1 MNYMI
6 GVILMAINFPKFEL
20 PKLELGSIIPNIPKI
35 PDISNMKF
43 KNITSAID
51 NLQKN
56 NLYSQI
62 DELNYSIKLKET
74 EIYNYKSRLKGI
86 KKSVTIRNGIII
98 SIIVSTISVI
108 IPFFIIAFKEYLID
122 YKNIIFIYT
131 IASFSISMIL
141 LFGYLIYSYKKLWF
155 FSKYLT

>member
-74 EIYNYKSRLKGI
+74 EIDNYKSRLKGI

-98 SIIVSTISVI
+98 SIIVSIISVI

-141 LFGYLIYSYKKLWF
+141 LFGYLIYSYKK
-155 FSKYLT
+155 

>member
-20 PKLELGSIIPNIPKI
+20 PKLELGSIIPNIPQI

-74 EIYNYKSRLKGI
+74 EIDNYKSRLKGI

-98 SIIVSTISVI
+98 SIIVSIISVI
-108 IPFFIIAFKEYLID
+108 IPFFIIAFKEYLMD

-141 LFGYLIYSYKKLWF
+141 LFGYLIYSYKK
-155 FSKYLT
+155 

>member
-35 PDISNMKF
+35 LDISNMKF

-74 EIYNYKSRLKGI
+74 EINNYKSRLKGI

-98 SIIVSTISVI
+98 SIIVSIISVI
-108 IPFFIIAFKEYLID
+108 IPFFIIAFKEYLMD
-122 YKNIIFIYT
+122 YKNIFFIYT

-141 LFGYLIYSYKKLWF
+141 LFGYLIYSYKK
-155 FSKYLT
+155 

>member
-6 GVILMAINFPKFEL
+6 GVILMAINFPKFEI
-20 PKLELGSIIPNIPKI
+20 PKLELGSLIPNIPKL
-35 PDISNMKF
+35 PDINNMKF

-74 EIYNYKSRLKGI
+74 EIDNYKSRLKGI

-98 SIIVSTISVI
+98 SVIVSIISVI
-108 IPFFIIAFKEYLID
+108 IPFFIIAFKNYLTD

-131 IASFSISMIL
+131 VASFSISMLL
-141 LFGYLIYSYKKLWF
+141 LFGYLIYSYKK
-155 FSKYLT
+155 

>member
-1 MNYMI
+1 MQ
-6 GVILMAINFPKFEL
+6 L
-20 PKLELGSIIPNIPKI
+20 IIYK
-35 PDISNMKF
+35 
-43 KNITSAID
+43 
-51 NLQKN
+51 KN

-74 EIYNYKSRLKGI
+74 EVDNYKSRLKGI

-98 SIIVSTISVI
+98 SIIVSIISVI

-141 LFGYLIYSYKKLWF
+141 LFGYLIYSYKK
-155 FSKYLT
+155 

>member
-6 GVILMAINFPKFEL
+6 GVILMVINFPKFEI
-20 PKLELGSIIPNIPKI
+20 PKLELGSLIPNIPKL
-35 PDISNMKF
+35 PDINNMKF

-62 DELNYSIKLKET
+62 NELNYSIKLKET
-74 EIYNYKSRLKGI
+74 EIDNYKSRLKGI

-98 SIIVSTISVI
+98 SVIVSIISVI
-108 IPFFIIAFKEYLID
+108 IPFFIIAFKNYLTD

-131 IASFSISMIL
+131 IASFSISMLL
-141 LFGYLIYSYKKLWF
+141 LFGYLIYSYKK
-155 FSKYLT
+155 

>member
-35 PDISNMKF
+35 QDISNMKF

-74 EIYNYKSRLKGI
+74 EIDNYKSRLKGI

-98 SIIVSTISVI
+98 SIIVSIISVI
-108 IPFFIIAFKEYLID
+108 IPFFIIAFKEYLMD

-141 LFGYLIYSYKKLWF
+141 LFGYLIYSYKK
-155 FSKYLT
+155 

>member
-1 MNYMI
+1 MQLMNYMI

-141 LFGYLIYSYKKLWF
+141 LFGYLIYSYKK
-155 FSKYLT
+155 

>member
-74 EIYNYKSRLKGI
+74 EIDNYKSRLKGI

-98 SIIVSTISVI
+98 SIIVSIISVI

-131 IASFSISMIL
+131 IASFNISMIL
-141 LFGYLIYSYKKLWF
+141 LFGYLIYSYKK
-155 FSKYLT
+155 

>member
-6 GVILMAINFPKFEL
+6 GVILMAINFPKFEI
-20 PKLELGSIIPNIPKI
+20 PKLELGSLIPNIPKL
-35 PDISNMKF
+35 PDINNMKF

-74 EIYNYKSRLKGI
+74 EIDNYKSRLKGI

-98 SIIVSTISVI
+98 SIIVSIISVI
-108 IPFFIIAFKEYLID
+108 IPFFIIAFKNYLTD

-131 IASFSISMIL
+131 IASFSISMLL
-141 LFGYLIYSYKKLWF
+141 LFGYLIYSYKK
-155 FSKYLT
+155 

>member
-1 MNYMI
+1 MQLMNYMI

-74 EIYNYKSRLKGI
+74 EIDNYKSRLKGI

-98 SIIVSTISVI
+98 SIIVSIISVI
-108 IPFFIIAFKEYLID
+108 IPFFIIAFKEYLMD

-141 LFGYLIYSYKKLWF
+141 LFGYLIYSYKK
-155 FSKYLT
+155 

>member
-35 PDISNMKF
+35 PDINNMKF

-74 EIYNYKSRLKGI
+74 EIDNYKSRLKSI

-98 SIIVSTISVI
+98 SVIVSIISVI
-108 IPFFIIAFKEYLID
+108 IPFFIIAFKDYLTN
-122 YKNIIFIYT
+122 YKNIIFVYT
-131 IASFSISMIL
+131 TASFSISMIL
-141 LFGYLIYSYKKLWF
+141 LFGYLIYSYKK
-155 FSKYLT
+155 

>member
-1 MNYMI
+1 
-6 GVILMAINFPKFEL
+6 MAINFPKFEL

-74 EIYNYKSRLKGI
+74 EIDNYKSRLKGI

-98 SIIVSTISVI
+98 SIIVSIISVI

-141 LFGYLIYSYKKLWF
+141 LFGYLIYSYKK
-155 FSKYLT
+155 

>member
-1 MNYMI
+1 MNCMI
-6 GVILMAINFPKFEL
+6 GVISMAINFPKFEI
-20 PKLELGSIIPNIPKI
+20 PKLELGSIMPNIPKI
-35 PDISNMKF
+35 PDIRNMKF

-74 EIYNYKSRLKGI
+74 EIDNYKSRLKGI

-98 SIIVSTISVI
+98 SIIVSIISVI
-108 IPFFIIAFKEYLID
+108 IPFFIIAFKNQLID

-131 IASFSISMIL
+131 ISSFSISMIL
-141 LFGYLIYSYKKLWF
+141 LFGYLIYSYKK
-155 FSKYLT
+155 

>member
-51 NLQKN
+51 NLQKI

-74 EIYNYKSRLKGI
+74 EIDNYKSRLKGI

-98 SIIVSTISVI
+98 SIIVSIISVI

-131 IASFSISMIL
+131 ITSFSISMLL
-141 LFGYLIYSYKKLWF
+141 LFGYLIYSYKK
-155 FSKYLT
+155 

>member
-74 EIYNYKSRLKGI
+74 EVDNYKSRLKRI

-98 SIIVSTISVI
+98 SIIVSIISVI

-141 LFGYLIYSYKKLWF
+141 LFGYLIYSYKK
-155 FSKYLT
+155 

>member
-35 PDISNMKF
+35 PNISNMKF
-43 KNITSAID
+43 KNITSAFD

-74 EIYNYKSRLKGI
+74 EIDNYKSRLKGI

-98 SIIVSTISVI
+98 SIIVSIISVI
-108 IPFFIIAFKEYLID
+108 IPFFIIAFKEYLMD

-141 LFGYLIYSYKKLWF
+141 LFGYLIYSYKK
-155 FSKYLT
+155 

>member
-6 GVILMAINFPKFEL
+6 GVILMAINFSKFEL
-20 PKLELGSIIPNIPKI
+20 PKLELGAIIPNIPKI

-74 EIYNYKSRLKGI
+74 EIDNYKSRLKGI

-98 SIIVSTISVI
+98 SIIVSIISVI
-108 IPFFIIAFKEYLID
+108 IPFFIIAFKEYLMD

-141 LFGYLIYSYKKLWF
+141 LFGYLIYSYKK
-155 FSKYLT
+155 

>member
-1 MNYMI
+1 MQLINYMI

-74 EIYNYKSRLKGI
+74 EIDNYKSRLKGI

-98 SIIVSTISVI
+98 SIIVSIISVI
-108 IPFFIIAFKEYLID
+108 IPFFIIAFKEYLMD

-141 LFGYLIYSYKKLWF
+141 LFGYLIYSYKK
-155 FSKYLT
+155 

>member
-1 MNYMI
+1 MQLMNYMI

-35 PDISNMKF
+35 LDINNMKF

-74 EIYNYKSRLKGI
+74 EIDNYKSRLKSI
-86 KKSVTIRNGIII
+86 KKSATIRNGIII
-98 SIIVSTISVI
+98 SVIVSIISVI
-108 IPFFIIAFKEYLID
+108 IPFFIIAFKDYLTN
-122 YKNIIFIYT
+122 YKNIIFVYIT
-131 IASFSISMIL
+131 ASFSISMIL
-141 LFGYLIYSYKKLWF
+141 LFGYLIYSYKK
-155 FSKYLT
+155 

>member
-6 GVILMAINFPKFEL
+6 GVISMAINFPKFEI
-20 PKLELGSIIPNIPKI
+20 PKLELGTLIPNIPKL
-35 PDISNMKF
+35 PDINNMKF

-74 EIYNYKSRLKGI
+74 EIDNYKSRLKGI

-98 SIIVSTISVI
+98 SIIVSIISVI
-108 IPFFIIAFKEYLID
+108 VPFFIIAFKNYLVD
-122 YKNIIFIYT
+122 YKSIIFIYT
-131 IASFSISMIL
+131 ISSFSISMFL
-141 LFGYLIYSYKKLWF
+141 LFGYLIYSYKK
-155 FSKYLT
+155 

>member
-6 GVILMAINFPKFEL
+6 GVTLMAINFPKFEL

-51 NLQKN
+51 NLKKN

-141 LFGYLIYSYKKLWF
+141 LFGYLIYSYKK
-155 FSKYLT
+155 

>member
-6 GVILMAINFPKFEL
+6 GVILMAINFPKFEI
-20 PKLELGSIIPNIPKI
+20 PKLELGSLIPNIPKL
-35 PDISNMKF
+35 PDINNMKF

-74 EIYNYKSRLKGI
+74 EIDNYKSRLKGI
-86 KKSVTIRNGIII
+86 KKSVTTRNGIII
-98 SIIVSTISVI
+98 SVIVSIISVI
-108 IPFFIIAFKEYLID
+108 IPFFIIAFKNYLTD
-122 YKNIIFIYT
+122 YKSIIFIYT
-131 IASFSISMIL
+131 IASFSISMLL
-141 LFGYLIYSYKKLWF
+141 LFGYLIYSYKK
-155 FSKYLT
+155 

>member
-6 GVILMAINFPKFEL
+6 GVILMAINFPKFEI
-20 PKLELGSIIPNIPKI
+20 PKLELGSLIPNIPKL
-35 PDISNMKF
+35 PDINNMKF
-43 KNITSAID
+43 KNITCAID

-74 EIYNYKSRLKGI
+74 EIDNYKSRLKGI

-98 SIIVSTISVI
+98 SVIVSIISVI
-108 IPFFIIAFKEYLID
+108 IPFFIIAFKNYLTD

-131 IASFSISMIL
+131 IASFSISMLL
-141 LFGYLIYSYKKLWF
+141 LFGYLIYSYKK
-155 FSKYLT
+155 

>member
-6 GVILMAINFPKFEL
+6 GVILMAINFPKFEI
-20 PKLELGSIIPNIPKI
+20 PKLELGSLIPNIPKL
-35 PDISNMKF
+35 PDINNMKF

-74 EIYNYKSRLKGI
+74 EIDNYKSRLKGI

-98 SIIVSTISVI
+98 SVIVSIISVI
-108 IPFFIIAFKEYLID
+108 IPFFIIAFKNYLTD

-131 IASFSISMIL
+131 ITSFSISMLL
-141 LFGYLIYSYKKLWF
+141 LFGYLIYSYKK
-155 FSKYLT
+155 

>member
-6 GVILMAINFPKFEL
+6 GVILMVINFPKFEL

-74 EIYNYKSRLKGI
+74 EIDNYKSRLKGI

-98 SIIVSTISVI
+98 SIIVSIISVI

-141 LFGYLIYSYKKLWF
+141 LFGYLIYSYKK
-155 FSKYLT
+155 

>member
-35 PDISNMKF
+35 PDISNVKF

-74 EIYNYKSRLKGI
+74 EIDNYKSRLKGI

-98 SIIVSTISVI
+98 SIIVSIISVI
-108 IPFFIIAFKEYLID
+108 IPFFIIAFKEYLMD

-141 LFGYLIYSYKKLWF
+141 LFGYLIYSYKK
-155 FSKYLT
+155 

>member
-1 MNYMI
+1 MQLMNYMI

-62 DELNYSIKLKET
+62 NELNYSIKLKET
-74 EIYNYKSRLKGI
+74 EIDNYKSRLKG
-86 KKSVTIRNGIII
+86 
-98 SIIVSTISVI
+98 
-108 IPFFIIAFKEYLID
+108 L
-122 YKNIIFIYT
+122 KNQ
-131 IASFSISMIL
+131 L
-141 LFGYLIYSYKKLWF
+141 RVCK
-155 FSKYLT
+155 

>member
-6 GVILMAINFPKFEL
+6 GVILMAINFPKFEI
-20 PKLELGSIIPNIPKI
+20 PKLELGLLIPNIPKL
-35 PDISNMKF
+35 PDINNMKF

-74 EIYNYKSRLKGI
+74 EIDNYKSRLKGI

-98 SIIVSTISVI
+98 SVIVSIISVI
-108 IPFFIIAFKEYLID
+108 IPFFIIAFKNYLTD

-131 IASFSISMIL
+131 IASFSISMLL
-141 LFGYLIYSYKKLWF
+141 LFGYLIYSYKK
-155 FSKYLT
+155 

>member
-20 PKLELGSIIPNIPKI
+20 PKLELGAIIPNIPKI

-43 KNITSAID
+43 KNMTSAID

-74 EIYNYKSRLKGI
+74 EIDNYKSRLKGI

-98 SIIVSTISVI
+98 SIIVSIISVI
-108 IPFFIIAFKEYLID
+108 IPFFIIAFKEYLMD

-141 LFGYLIYSYKKLWF
+141 LFGYLIYSYKK
-155 FSKYLT
+155 

>member
-6 GVILMAINFPKFEL
+6 GVILMAINFPKFEI
-20 PKLELGSIIPNIPKI
+20 PKLELGSLIPNIPKL
-35 PDISNMKF
+35 PDINNMKF

-74 EIYNYKSRLKGI
+74 EIDNYKSRLKGI

-98 SIIVSTISVI
+98 SVIVSIISVI
-108 IPFFIIAFKEYLID
+108 IPFFIIAFKNYLTD

-131 IASFSISMIL
+131 IASFSISMLL
-141 LFGYLIYSYKKLWF
+141 LFGYLIYSYKK
-155 FSKYLT
+155 

>member
-74 EIYNYKSRLKGI
+74 EVDNYKSRLKGI

-98 SIIVSTISVI
+98 SIIVSIISVI
-108 IPFFIIAFKEYLID
+108 IPFFIIVFKEYLID

-141 LFGYLIYSYKKLWF
+141 LFGYLIYSYKK
-155 FSKYLT
+155 

>member
-141 LFGYLIYSYKKLWF
+141 LFGYLLYSYKK
-155 FSKYLT
+155 

>member
-6 GVILMAINFPKFEL
+6 GVILMANNFPKFEI
-20 PKLELGSIIPNIPKI
+20 PKLELGSLIPNIPKL
-35 PDISNMKF
+35 PDINNMKF

-74 EIYNYKSRLKGI
+74 EIDNYKSRLKGI

-98 SIIVSTISVI
+98 SIIVSIISVI
-108 IPFFIIAFKEYLID
+108 IPFFIIAFKNYLTD

-131 IASFSISMIL
+131 IASFSISMLL
-141 LFGYLIYSYKKLWF
+141 LFGYLIYSYKK
-155 FSKYLT
+155 